1 MNFIYNESNFIGDG
15 VRRKTKIDDSYQC
28 ILVGV
33 FLLTFLKRFFED
45 GISNSAKGRAYH
57 DFSSILFPF
66 GKRKVLLE
74 NDAMFRDLNLNQIF
88 LAIEK
93 GWAGYKLHE
102 IFFAPLT
109 TEREIK
115 YRQEIMRDIDTDV
128 IYALMRNFSDTMKS
142 SRSFT
147 SEAEKAH
154 DINIAA
160 VLEVQAIYVYAEAVL
175 ALMEGLSANS
185 IKAEGYK
192 QLTDYLKFLCTL
204 ICSQCSFCIYIW

>member
-1 MNFIYNESNFIGDG
+1 M
-15 VRRKTKIDDSYQC
+15 
-28 ILVGV
+28 
-33 FLLTFLKRFFED
+33 
-45 GISNSAKGRAYH
+45 
-57 DFSSILFPF
+57 
-66 GKRKVLLE
+66 
-74 NDAMFRDLNLNQIF
+74 
-88 LAIEK
+88 
-93 GWAGYKLHE
+93 
-102 IFFAPLT
+102 T